1 MEQLFKW
8 ERVIKK
14 MEWFLTP
21 KNLYKLIL
29 TENYFYI
36 YSNNS
41 RWKIRRD
48 KFMNFKV
55 IDEIDRSI
63 IIIFDVKLNT
73 HIITCTDRLYFLKI
87 FDFLDKV

>member
-1 MEQLFKW
+1 MEELFKW
-8 ERVIKK
+8 EKIIDQ
-14 MEWFLTP
+14 MQWFFTP
-21 KNLYKLIL
+21 RNLYKLIL

-36 YSNNS
+36 YSKNYK
-41 RWKIRRD
+41 WKIKRE

-73 HIITCTDRLYFLKI
+73 HVITCCDRLYFLKI
-87 FDFLDKV
+87 FDFLEKI

>member
-1 MEQLFKW
+1 
-8 ERVIKK
+8 

-63 IIIFDVKLNT
+63 IIIYDVTLNT
-73 HIITCTDRLYFLKI
+73 HVITCTDRLYFLKI
-87 FDFLDKV
+87 FDFLKKI

>member
-1 MEQLFKW
+1 
-8 ERVIKK
+8 